1 MANEN
6 RSQDL
11 QVETT
16 DIKSLPCRIRE
27 VEHAWIPLSDGTR
40 LACRYWL
47 PENAEQH
54 PVPAILE
61 YIPYCKRDRTS
72 ERDEAMHPYLAGH
85 GYCAI
90 RVDMRGSGESEG
102 LLLDEYLPQEQD
114 DALEVI
120 AWIAEQP
127 WCSGNVGMFGKSWG
141 GYNSLQVAARRPP
154 ALKAI
159 ITVYSVDDRY
169 ADCIH
174 IAGGCLLLEN
184 PNWAF
189 NMFGLN
195 ARPPDPLLFGEGWR
209 EVWMQR
215 IENNVP
221 WIIEWLKHQRRD
233 DFWKHASV
241 CEDYSSIVCPVFAV
255 GGWADA
261 YTNPVLRLMEN
272 LTVSRRALIGPWG
285 HEYPHH
291 AYPEPQIGFLQES
304 LRWWNHWLKGIDT
317 GQEDEPMV
325 RVWMQDS
332 YEPDAMRDVVPGS
345 WVSEDCWPSER
356 IETRHWQ
363 IQQEGLVALERIEP
377 AMLYP
382 SAETSRLQISSP
394 ATVGRTNPVWG
405 HFGMKAPEFPMD
417 QRLDDAVS
425 LCFDSQHLQEP
436 VAILGTPI
444 VELEVTSDKPVAQIS
459 LRLSEV
465 RVDGKVT
472 QVSFGVFNLTHD
484 QKHETVTAVEIGV
497 PMKVRVRLND
507 TAYRFAAGSCIRIA
521 VATGLWPVIW
531 PSPEIVTL
539 EIGMDVSQL
548 ELPVRDNRETDA
560 NLRAFDSPKWTPIQS
575 RTKFRP
581 QQPVVARME
590 EDMATGKLAYVQEED
605 EGITQIDSH
614 GWKHGN
620 KMVRRYEIDPRDS
633 LSASIYLEG
642 EDVYGREG
650 ELDALI
656 LTRCRMTS
664 NSASF
669 RIEASLEVLEDS
681 RQIFFRE
688 WDEEIP
694 RDGV

>member
-1 MANEN
+1 MVNEN
-6 RSQDL
+6 RHQNL
-11 QVETT
+11 QVETI
-16 DIKSLPCRIRE
+16 DIESLPCRIRE

-47 PENAEQH
+47 PKNAVQH

-72 ERDEAMHPYLAGH
+72 ERDEDMHPYLAGH

-189 NMFGLN
+189 NMFGRN
-195 ARPPDPLLFGEGWR
+195 VRPPDPLLFGEGWHDL
-209 EVWMQR
+209 WMQR

-272 LTVSRRALIGPWG
+272 LTVPRRALIGPWG

-291 AYPEPQIGFLQES
+291 AYPGPQIGFLQES
-304 LRWWNHWLKGIDT
+304 LRWWNHWLKGINT

-345 WVSEDCWPSER
+345 WISEDCWPSER
-356 IETRHWQ
+356 IETRYWQ
-363 IQQEGLVALERIEP
+363 IQQEGLVPLKEIEP
-377 AMLYP
+377 EMLSP

-394 ATVGRTNPVWG
+394 ATVGRTKP
-405 HFGMKAPEFPMD
+405 
-417 QRLDDAVS
+417 
-425 LCFDSQHLQEP
+425 C
-436 VAILGTPI
+436 LGT
-444 VELEVTSDKPVAQIS
+444 L
-459 LRLSEV
+459 
-465 RVDGKVT
+465 
-472 QVSFGVFNLTHD
+472 
-484 QKHETVTAVEIGV
+484 
-497 PMKVRVRLND
+497 
-507 TAYRFAAGSCIRIA
+507 
-521 VATGLWPVIW
+521 
-531 PSPEIVTL
+531 
-539 EIGMDVSQL
+539 
-548 ELPVRDNRETDA
+548 
-560 NLRAFDSPKWTPIQS
+560 
-575 RTKFRP
+575 
-581 QQPVVARME
+581 
-590 EDMATGKLAYVQEED
+590 
-605 EGITQIDSH
+605 
-614 GWKHGN
+614 
-620 KMVRRYEIDPRDS
+620 RYES
-633 LSASIYLEG
+633 
-642 EDVYGREG
+642 
-650 ELDALI
+650 
-656 LTRCRMTS
+656 TR
-664 NSASF
+664 
-669 RIEASLEVLEDS
+669 
-681 RQIFFRE
+681 
-688 WDEEIP
+688 IP
-694 RDGV
+694 NGPAIRRC